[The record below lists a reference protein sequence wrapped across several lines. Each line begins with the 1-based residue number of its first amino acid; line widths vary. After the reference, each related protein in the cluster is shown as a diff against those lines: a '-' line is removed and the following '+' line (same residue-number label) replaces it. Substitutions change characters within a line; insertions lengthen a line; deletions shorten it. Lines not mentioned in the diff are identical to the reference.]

1 MAVKIGHAS
10 IDERGK
16 ARGGAAGDQTGKEVC
31 LRDWYDKNWVSVLR
45 PKNEKEA
52 EKMAKAMEQAC
63 ANDHIGYD
71 QSQRTT
77 CFVEAKKVGF
87 DLSKIK
93 TKCETDCSALV
104 AVCANAAGIP
114 VSKDIYT
121 GNEDSALVRT
131 KKFEKLADKKY
142 LTSDKYLKRGDVLR
156 SNGHTAIVLSDGSEV
171 KKTTAGSKKNTASDK
186 AKKTVA
192 ELAKEVIDGKWGN
205 EPTRSKR
212 LKAAGY
218 DAKAVQKKVN
228 SLLK

>member
-131 KKFEKLADKKY
+131 KKFEKLTDKKY

-171 KKTTAGSKKNTASDK
+171 KKQPQE
-186 AKKTVA
+186 AKKI
-192 ELAKEVIDGKWGN
+192 LL
-205 EPTRSKR
+205 PTKR
-212 LKAAGY
+212 KRQLRNW
-218 DAKAVQKKVN
+218 QKK
-228 SLLK
+228 

>member
-31 LRDWYDKNWVSVLR
+31 IRDWYDKNWVSVLR

-71 QSQRTT
+71 QSHRTT
-77 CFVEAKKVGF
+77 CFVAAKKVGF

-93 TKCETDCSALV
+93 TNCETDCSALV

-121 GNEDSALVRT
+121 GNEDSALVGT
-131 KKFEKLADKKY
+131 KKFEKLINKKY

-156 SNGHTAIVLSDGSEV
+156 ANGHTAIVLSDGSEV
-171 KKTTAGSKKNTASDK
+171 KKTTAESKKNTASNK

>member
-93 TKCETDCSALV
+93 TKCETDCSALI

-131 KKFEKLADKKY
+131 KKFEKLTDKKY

>member
-16 ARGGAAGDQTGKEVC
+16 AQGGAAGDQTGKEVC
-31 LRDWYDKNWVSVLR
+31 IRDWYDKNWVSVLR

-71 QSQRTT
+71 QSHRTT
-77 CFVEAKKVGF
+77 CFVAAKKVGF

-93 TKCETDCSALV
+93 TNCETDCSALV

-121 GNEDSALVRT
+121 GNEDSALVGT
-131 KKFEKLADKKY
+131 KKFEKLTNKKY

-156 SNGHTAIVLSDGSEV
+156 ANGHTAIVLSDGSEV
-171 KKTTAGSKKNTASDK
+171 KKKTAERKKNTASNK

>member
-131 KKFEKLADKKY
+131 KKFEKLTDKKY
-142 LTSDKYLKRGDVLR
+142 FTSDKYLKRGDVLR

>member
-10 IDERGK
+10 IDENGK
-16 ARGGAAGDQTGKEVC
+16 GRGGAAGDQTGKEVC
-31 LRDWYDKNWVSVLR
+31 IRNWYDKNWVSVLR

-63 ANDHIGYD
+63 ANVHIGYD
-71 QSQRTT
+71 KTQRTT

-93 TKCETDCSALV
+93 TNCETDCSALV

-121 GNEDSALVRT
+121 GNEDSALVGT
-131 KKFEKLADKKY
+131 KKFKKLTDKKY

-156 SNGHTAIVLSDGSEV
+156 SNGHTAIVLSNGS
-171 KKTTAGSKKNTASDK
+171 KAINATAGNKNKTNSK
-186 AKKTVA
+186 KKTVA
-192 ELAKEVIDGKWGN
+192 EVAKEVIVGKWGN
-205 EPTRSKR
+205 EPDRSKR

-218 DAKAVQKKVN
+218 NVKEVQKKVN

>member
-16 ARGGAAGDQTGKEVC
+16 AQGGAAGDQTGKEVC
-31 LRDWYDKNWVSVLR
+31 IRDWYDKNWVSVLR

-71 QSQRTT
+71 KSHRTT
-77 CFVEAKKVGF
+77 CFVAAKKVGF

-93 TKCETDCSALV
+93 TNCETDCSALV

-121 GNEDSALVRT
+121 GNEDSALVGT
-131 KKFEKLADKKY
+131 KKFEKLTNKKY

-156 SNGHTAIVLSDGSEV
+156 ANGHTAIVLSDGSEV
-171 KKTTAGSKKNTASDK
+171 KKTTAERKKNTASNK

>member
-31 LRDWYDKNWVSVLR
+31 IRDWYDKNWVSVLR

-71 QSQRTT
+71 QSHRTT

-93 TKCETDCSALV
+93 TNCETDCSALV

-121 GNEDSALVRT
+121 GNEDSALVGT
-131 KKFEKLADKKY
+131 KKFEKLTDKKY

-156 SNGHTAIVLSDGSEV
+156 ANGHTAIVLSDGSEA
-171 KKTTAGSKKNTASDK
+171 KKKPLK
-186 AKKTVA
+186 AKKILLQT
-192 ELAKEVIDGKWGN
+192 KQ
-205 EPTRSKR
+205 KR
-212 LKAAGY
+212 QFRNW
-218 DAKAVQKKVN
+218 QKK
-228 SLLK
+228 

>member
-77 CFVEAKKVGF
+77 CFVQKLKLNAK
-87 DLSKIK
+87 
-93 TKCETDCSALV
+93 
-104 AVCANAAGIP
+104 
-114 VSKDIYT
+114 
-121 GNEDSALVRT
+121 R
-131 KKFEKLADKKY
+131 
-142 LTSDKYLKRGDVLR
+142 
-156 SNGHTAIVLSDGSEV
+156 IVLHWLLCVLMQQVFQSQRISIPEMRIRPLSEQR
-171 KKTTAGSKKNTASDK
+171 N
-186 AKKTVA
+186 
-192 ELAKEVIDGKWGN
+192 
-205 EPTRSKR
+205 
-212 LKAAGY
+212 LK
-218 DAKAVQKKVN
+218 
-228 SLLK
+228 S

>member
-1 MAVKIGHAS
+1 M
-10 IDERGK
+10 
-16 ARGGAAGDQTGKEVC
+16 T
-31 LRDWYDKNWVSVLR
+31 
-45 PKNEKEA
+45 
-52 EKMAKAMEQAC
+52 
-63 ANDHIGYD
+63 
-71 QSQRTT
+71 
-77 CFVEAKKVGF
+77 
-87 DLSKIK
+87 
-93 TKCETDCSALV
+93 
-104 AVCANAAGIP
+104 
-114 VSKDIYT
+114 
-121 GNEDSALVRT
+121 
-131 KKFEKLADKKY
+131 DKKY

>member
-77 CFVEAKKVGF
+77 FFA
-87 DLSKIK
+87 S
-93 TKCETDCSALV
+93 TKHV
-104 AVCANAAGIP
+104 
-114 VSKDIYT
+114 
-121 GNEDSALVRT
+121 
-131 KKFEKLADKKY
+131 
-142 LTSDKYLKRGDVLR
+142 VLC
-156 SNGHTAIVLSDGSEV
+156 D
-171 KKTTAGSKKNTASDK
+171 
-186 AKKTVA
+186 
-192 ELAKEVIDGKWGN
+192 
-205 EPTRSKR
+205 
-212 LKAAGY
+212 
-218 DAKAVQKKVN
+218 
-228 SLLK
+228 